1 MQRCLKLFS
10 LTIIALA
17 VSGCAVSTQ
26 PVDRVA
32 SEQRAGADLK
42 AMFSQQEPVRGPIT
56 LQEATARALKYNLE
70 ARLKIMETALAED
83 QVDLARFDMLPKM
96 AADAGYVTRDNISAS
111 SSRSVESGTQ
121 SLVPS
126 TSQDKTRRVADL
138 TMVWNILDFGVSYV
152 TAHQQSD
159 KRWIAEER
167 RRKVIHT
174 IVQDVQSAYWRAV
187 AAERLLNR
195 IDTLIGRVNMAREN
209 SERMTTQKVGDLVEA
224 YSYQRALLDATRQL
238 EEQRRALSLAKTEL
252 ATLMN
257 LPLGTSYTLAL
268 PDTASLKEPTLNVPF
283 STLENAALINR
294 PELRE
299 EDYQARISAAETRKS
314 LLRMLPGV
322 EFSVGGN
329 YDSNSFLVNQSW
341 VDAGVKVT
349 WNLFNLFSGPAAY
362 KVAQAGETV
371 GEARRQ
377 AMSMAVL
384 AQLYVAQA
392 NFNEAVR
399 QYRTG
404 KELQKLDAAILEQLN
419 NRYQAGSIGELQLI
433 QGELNAVNTSL
444 RNDLAY
450 AELRNAWGQIFVTA
464 GLDPL
469 SPSQNMGD
477 IPSVERALAQTE
489 QQWQSG
495 AVAGETAG
503 ATQ

>member
-1 MQRCLKLFS
+1 M
-10 LTIIALA
+10 IALA
-17 VSGCAVSTQ
+17 VSGCAVSTK
-26 PVDRVA
+26 PVDRAA
-32 SEQRAGADLK
+32 SQQRAQADIK
-42 AMFSQQEPVRGPIT
+42 AMFSQQEPVKGPIT

-70 ARLKIMETALAED
+70 ARLKVMEMALAEN
-83 QVDLARFDMLPKM
+83 QVSLARFDMLPKL
-96 AADAGYVTRDNISAS
+96 AADAGYVTRDNYSAS
-111 SSRSVESGTQ
+111 SSRSIQSGNQ
-121 SLVPS
+121 SLEPS
-126 TSQDKTRRVADL
+126 TSQDKTRRVGDL

-152 TAHQQSD
+152 SAHQQSD

-167 RRKVIHT
+167 RRKVVHT

-187 AAERLLNR
+187 AAERLLAR
-195 IDTLIGRVNMAREN
+195 IDALIERVNMAREN
-209 SERMTTQKVGDLVEA
+209 SEKMTTEKVGDLVEA
-224 YSYQRALLDATRQL
+224 YSYQRALLDASRQL

-257 LPLGTSYTLAL
+257 LPLETQYTLAL
-268 PDTASLKEPTLNVPF
+268 PNENQLTEPTLNVPF
-283 STLENAALINR
+283 STLENAALVNR

-299 EDYQARISAAETRKS
+299 EDYQTRISAAETRKS
-314 LLRMLPGV
+314 ILRMLPGV
-322 EFSVGGN
+322 EFSAGGN

-341 VDAGVKVT
+341 IDAGVKVT

-371 GEARRQ
+371 AEARRQ

-384 AQLYVAQA
+384 AQLYVARA
-392 NFNEAVR
+392 NFNEAQR

-419 NRYQAGSIGELQLI
+419 NRYKAGSIGELQLI

-450 AELRNAWGQIFVTA
+450 AELRNSWGQIFITA

-469 SPSQNMGD
+469 PPSQQVSD

-489 QQWQSG
+489 KHWESG
-495 AVAGETAG
+495 AVTDTTTENTK
-503 ATQ
+503 